1 MFWVQGDLLSNTSKK
16 MLEFC
21 LIQMEVIRDRE
32 STLRK
37 QLLNCKIQSEFLSS
51 MVDDLQA
58 AIHGD
63 ENDRQ

>member
-1 MFWVQGDLLSNTSKK
+1 MQGDLVSRTNTK

-21 LIQMEVIRDRE
+21 LIQMEVTKDRE

-51 MVDDLQA
+51 MIRDL
-58 AIHGD
+58 
-63 ENDRQ
+63 ENLTSQEENEQ

>member
-1 MFWVQGDLLSNTSKK
+1 MSIINKK

-21 LIQMEVIRDRE
+21 LIQMEVIKDRE

-51 MVDDLQA
+51 MVDDLK
-58 AIHGD
+58 GD
-63 ENDRQ
+63 PTGEEDDRQ

>member
-1 MFWVQGDLLSNTSKK
+1 
-16 MLEFC
+16 
-21 LIQMEVIRDRE
+21 MEVIKDRE

-51 MVDDLQA
+51 MVDDLKSDTTR
-58 AIHGD
+58 G

>member
-1 MFWVQGDLLSNTSKK
+1 